1 MKSRRNQVPY
11 NPNEIE
17 SLKGIALPAKI
28 KCGRCQKNLPQA
40 KFSSKQLT
48 DARRQIKASS
58 QINKSI
64 NCQNCTGRQVVE
76 VECTMCGKTK
86 GLEDFAKSQ
95 RRNPDTA
102 KCFACVEGQLANEA
116 FNEDKYEDPDKAFV
130 PPDHSNGQYPE
141 YFAAATSDTSSSYDD
156 DDWKT
161 VNENHSSNRSTA
173 KDGGIKLSADFQRA
187 MSLKGSAD
195 ENLIDYEY
203 AFPVGRERTGNDG
216 LSEVRTKSWHT
227 QSSKAPTISSTS
239 TINANSRSYV
249 SAASSSHSVTSSVAE
264 RSSTSGLYPK
274 DEDMT
279 TTAPRGPLVANNISA
294 QEIRDSYQQRVRQAE
309 QDAAQASNNEEG
321 SANADAE
328 DEEPEEDL
336 QAESSAMAAE
346 RTRKR
351 KRDQDEAIAKIKKG
365 KAAKKTAKKKKKG
378 PDDDSDFEDVM
389 DMYKQAKPLPGQ
401 LENCEI
407 CNKRFTVT
415 PYSKAGPEGG
425 LLCTPCGKEMA
436 KDAKAEKKANKPVV
450 RKGRRKIESNR
461 LDGLTV
467 RGPKTLQQL
476 CIEKLAKHSEDI
488 EELGEMPESVMNR
501 ISEIFSKKRAMNP
514 TTMKLFL
521 QPDMENVA
529 IHEAAYLETED
540 YDQIF
545 AVCPTVKRLSLR
557 NCCQLKDSNIDY
569 MIEKAKA
576 LEEIQLLGANLVS
589 NDKWIELFI
598 ARGHDLRALKVEW
611 LDAAFDDQ
619 VVEALTTFCPKLD
632 RLKLER
638 CKKIG
643 PESIDAIARL
653 KHLKHLTLRFYDTVT
668 REKLVHLIDS
678 VGANLQTLCLEHFV
692 DNTSEPT
699 DDVLKSIHEQCRNLS
714 KFRFTENH
722 ECTDDGYVKLFS
734 EWDNPPLRYVDVNST
749 RDMDNSNPDGP
760 TELPVGL
767 GSDGFRAL
775 MSHSGSRLEYL
786 DVSSCRHIS
795 HATFAEM
802 FDGVQQYPHLREI
815 NVSFCP
821 VVDTEVVA
829 GIFRSCP
836 ALVKVVTFGC
846 FEVKD
851 VIVPR
856 GIVLIGAPKAQ
867 DQIEQFGDVVFDF
880 AKELEQSM
888 DQMGAMSRVVP
899 VMG

>member
-1 MKSRRNQVPY
+1 MNSAY
-11 NPNEIE
+11 N
-17 SLKGIALPAKI
+17 
-28 KCGRCQKNLPQA
+28 
-40 KFSSKQLT
+40 T
-48 DARRQIKASS
+48 DEWRQERTA
-58 QINKSI
+58 
-64 NCQNCTGRQVVE
+64 
-76 VECTMCGKTK
+76 TK
-86 GLEDFAKSQ
+86 RSG
-95 RRNPDTA
+95 
-102 KCFACVEGQLANEA
+102 
-116 FNEDKYEDPDKAFV
+116 
-130 PPDHSNGQYPE
+130 YPW
-141 YFAAATSDTSSSYDD
+141 AT
-156 DDWKT
+156 
-161 VNENHSSNRSTA
+161 
-173 KDGGIKLSADFQRA
+173 LSADR
-187 MSLKGSAD
+187 
-195 ENLIDYEY
+195 
-203 AFPVGRERTGNDG
+203 FPG
-216 LSEVRTKSWHT
+216 
-227 QSSKAPTISSTS
+227 Q
-239 TINANSRSYV
+239 
-249 SAASSSHSVTSSVAE
+249 
-264 RSSTSGLYPK
+264 
-274 DEDMT
+274 
-279 TTAPRGPLVANNISA
+279 
-294 QEIRDSYQQRVRQAE
+294 IRDSYQQRVRQAE
-309 QDAAQASNNEEG
+309 QDAAQAGNNEEG
-321 SANADAE
+321 SASAGAE

-389 DMYKQAKPLPGQ
+389 DMYKKAKPLPGQ

-488 EELGEMPESVMNR
+488 EELGEMPESIMNR

-598 ARGHDLRALKVEW
+598 ARGQDLKALKVEW

-619 VVEALTTFCPKLD
+619 AVKALTTFCPKLE

-643 PESIDAIARL
+643 PESIDAIAEL
-653 KHLKHLTLRFYDTVT
+653 KHLKHLTLRFYDTIT
-668 REKLVHLIDS
+668 HEKLVHLIDS

-699 DDVLKSIHEQCRNLS
+699 DDVLDIIHKQCRNLS

-722 ECTDDGYVKLFS
+722 ECTDAEYVKLFS
-734 EWDNPPLRYVDVNST
+734 KWDNPPLRYIDVNST

-760 TELPVGL
+760 LESPVGL
-767 GSDGFRAL
+767 ASKGFRAL

-795 HATFAEM
+795 HATFAEV

-836 ALVKVVTFGC
+836 ALAKVVTFGC

-851 VIVPR
+851 VVVPR

-880 AKELEQSM
+880 AKELEQNM
-888 DQMGAMSRVVP
+888 DQMGVMGRVVP
-899 VMG
+899 VIG